1 MFSKN
6 EKKKDIGTIMIGFT
20 VLMFGMETM
29 SDAVKPLA
37 DVPEFAS
44 YFAEY
49 DQGRIRDL
57 QVGRLYLLRQSV
69 GFPQECDATAYRD
82 QKEQFHSSRHQ
93 PG

>member
-1 MFSKN
+1 M
-6 EKKKDIGTIMIGFT
+6 T
-20 VLMFGMETM
+20 
-29 SDAVKPLA
+29 
-37 DVPEFAS
+37 AS

-93 PG
+93 PGCRQTDAFSRISADAGSGYPPQSDLSVESGLIEPDGNGE